1 MKITKNLEDF
11 IEAIESARLALE
23 SVANDSAFQKLC
35 GECQTRVEK
44 ARKLV
49 EQQYGSQ

>member
-1 MKITKNLEDF
+1 MEITKSLEDF

-23 SVANDSAFQKLC
+23 FVANDSAFQKLC
-35 GECQTRVEK
+35 RKCQTRVEK

-49 EQQYGSQ
+49 REQYGS